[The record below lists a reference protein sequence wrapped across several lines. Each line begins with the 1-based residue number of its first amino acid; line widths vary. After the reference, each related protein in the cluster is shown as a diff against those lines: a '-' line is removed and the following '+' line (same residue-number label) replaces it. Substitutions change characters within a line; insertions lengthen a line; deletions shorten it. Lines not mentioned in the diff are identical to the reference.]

1 MRSSDIFPL
10 YRSESAVK
18 WAYTIVRLDCF
29 ASVYRGAMNRSTSH
43 EKIKPL
49 AVARIDEILDG
60 AIWTH
65 KIHEK
70 QADWYMCI
78 GRTLST
84 SSTILLALTG
94 SGAIAAIA
102 NEGVWLKIFTAAVS
116 ATSLF
121 ITLWNRA
128 FDFEGRAKEQRAAA
142 KTFLEIREN
151 GRELAFKIS
160 ADCLS
165 DDEILEAVDGFSE
178 DYVHACIAAPSTTDH
193 AVRRASRD
201 LREGKASNE

>member
-1 MRSSDIFPL
+1 
-10 YRSESAVK
+10 
-18 WAYTIVRLDCF
+18 
-29 ASVYRGAMNRSTSH
+29 MNGSTSH
-43 EKIKPL
+43 DKIKPL
-49 AVARIDEILDG
+49 AEARIEEILDG

-84 SSTILLALTG
+84 ISTILLALTG

-102 NEGVWLKIFTAAVS
+102 NEDAWPKILTVAAS
-116 ATSLF
+116 AISLF

-128 FDFEGRAKEQRAAA
+128 FDFEGRAKEQRATA

-160 ADCLS
+160 ADCLG
-165 DDEILEAVDGFSE
+165 DDEILDAVDGLSRE
-178 DYVHACIAAPSTTDH
+178 YVRACKAAPSTTDH
-193 AVRRASRD
+193 AVRRASQD

>member
-1 MRSSDIFPL
+1 
-10 YRSESAVK
+10 
-18 WAYTIVRLDCF
+18 
-29 ASVYRGAMNRSTSH
+29 MNGSISH
-43 EKIKPL
+43 DKIKPL
-49 AVARIDEILDG
+49 AEARIEEILDG

-78 GRTLST
+78 GRALST
-84 SSTILLALTG
+84 ISTILLALTG
-94 SGAIAAIA
+94 SGAIAAIV
-102 NEGVWLKIFTAAVS
+102 NEAMWLKILTVAAS
-116 ATSLF
+116 AISLF

-128 FDFEGRAKEQRAAA
+128 FDFESRVKEQRAAA

-151 GRELAFKIS
+151 GRELVFKIS
-160 ADCLS
+160 ADCLG
-165 DDEILEAVDGFSE
+165 DDEILDAVDGLSR
-178 DYVHACIAAPSTTDH
+178 DYVRACKAAPSTTDH

>member
-1 MRSSDIFPL
+1 
-10 YRSESAVK
+10 
-18 WAYTIVRLDCF
+18 
-29 ASVYRGAMNRSTSH
+29 MNDSTPH
-43 EKIKPL
+43 EIIKPL
-49 AVARIDEILDG
+49 AAARIEEILDG

-65 KIHEK
+65 TIHEK

-84 SSTILLALTG
+84 ISTILLALTG
-94 SGAIAAIA
+94 SGAIVAIA
-102 NEGVWLKIFTAAVS
+102 NEDVWLKIFTAAVS

-165 DDEILEAVDGFSE
+165 DDEILDAVDGFSG
-178 DYVHACIAAPSTTDH
+178 DYVRACKTAPPTTDH

-201 LREGKASNE
+201 LKEGKASNE